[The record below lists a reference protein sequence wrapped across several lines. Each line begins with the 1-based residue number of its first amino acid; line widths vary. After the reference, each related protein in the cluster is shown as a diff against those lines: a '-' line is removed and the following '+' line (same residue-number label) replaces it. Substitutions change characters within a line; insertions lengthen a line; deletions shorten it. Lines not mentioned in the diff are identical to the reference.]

1 MSFDGDPTG
10 PGAKPRR
17 WRVRLPRRW
26 AGRRPLA
33 DNPRHSFLRLFAKYV
48 VRDIVWLGAAG
59 VCAITLGLASV
70 FVYLNPQIPTT
81 ETYRHYRFETPLRIF
96 TADGALV
103 AEFGNRL
110 IPIDFS
116 DVPKDFVNAL
126 LNTEDKRFYD
136 HAGIDFISLANDVV
150 DLFVSDVRTG
160 ASTITMQLAKQVSFG
175 PEQKMIRKLKEML
188 LAIKIERE
196 LTKDEILELYVN
208 IMAFGKQAYGVQAAA
223 HTYYGRP
230 VAELNLAQLAML
242 AGIIK
247 KPTAGNPI
255 NGPEWAIARRNLV
268 LRRMRAQGSIDA
280 TEYQVAAA
288 APITAAVHQR
298 GIDLPAPFP
307 AEWVRQQLFERHGT
321 DIYTGF
327 VAHTTLDS
335 KRQAAAQRAVRLG
348 VLDYDIRHG
357 YRGPEGT
364 LPLDALTLGEG
375 GALDG
380 TAVAEALDAYGTSNG
395 LEAGVVVELAERRV
409 EVMRANAEIVGI
421 DWDGLRWAP
430 YQDTDR
436 RGPRPRRADEI
447 VARGDVVRILQD
459 EEGAWRL
466 RQIPDVQAALVAL
479 DPRTGAVQ
487 ALVGGWD
494 FHATQ
499 FNHALQAARQ
509 PGSGFK
515 PFVYSAALANGVTP
529 ASVFLNAPLVFEDD
543 ALEMAYRPRNDSG
556 EFSGPMR
563 LREAL
568 ARSINM
574 VSMRVMTS
582 VGARSVLDHI
592 GGFGFE
598 TANLPKD
605 VQLAI
610 GGGTMMFT
618 PVEMARAYA
627 VIANGGFLVEPNI
640 VSRVER
646 LDGSLVFEGRH
657 PQACEPCPAPAQ
669 GSAPESAPRVIDEAN
684 AFVMDTLLKD
694 VIAHPR
700 GTGRRARDLE
710 RPDLAGKTGTTDE
723 STDTWFNGYHPNLA
737 ATVWVG
743 FSDHRPTGEG
753 EYGSRTPLT
762 IWMEFMREALAEEP
776 VVERPIPDG
785 VVRVKVNRDSGRV
798 ARPDDP
804 NALFEYF
811 LADNLPKQTERVGS
825 ENRAQVRP
833 EDIF

>member
-1 MSFDGDPTG
+1 M
-10 PGAKPRR
+10 A
-17 WRVRLPRRW
+17 
-26 AGRRPLA
+26 
-33 DNPRHSFLRLFAKYV
+33 FLRSLAKYLM
-48 VRDIVWLGAAG
+48 RDIVWLGAVG
-59 VCAITLGLASV
+59 VCATTLGLVSV
-70 FVYLNPQIPTT
+70 FLYLNPQIPTT

-110 IPIDFS
+110 IPIDFD

-136 HAGIDFISLANDVV
+136 HAGIDLISLANDVV
-150 DLFVSDVRTG
+150 DLFFSDVRTG

-175 PEQKMIRKLKEML
+175 PEQLMIRKLKEML
-188 LAIKIERE
+188 LALKIERE

-230 VAELNLAQLAML
+230 VEELNLAQLAML

-255 NGPEWAIARRNLV
+255 NGPEWAIDRRNLV
-268 LRRMRAQGSIDA
+268 LRRMRSQGSIDEA
-280 TEYQVAAA
+280 AYREAAA
-288 APITAAVHQR
+288 SPITAAVHQR
-298 GIDLPAPFP
+298 GIDLPAPYP
-307 AEWVRQQLFERHGT
+307 AEWVRQQLIERYGT

-327 VAHTTLDS
+327 VVHTTLNS
-335 KRQAAAQRAVRLG
+335 ERQAAAQRAVRAG

-357 YRGPEGT
+357 FRGPEGH
-364 LPLDALTLGEG
+364 LALDAMTVGEG
-375 GALDG
+375 GILD
-380 TAVAEALDAYGTSNG
+380 AVAVGEALDIYGVSGG
-395 LEAGVVVELAERRV
+395 LEPAVVVQIEERRV
-409 EVMRANAEIVGI
+409 EAMRANGEIVGI
-421 DWDGLRWAP
+421 DWAGLRWAP
-430 YQDTDR
+430 YLTTDR
-436 RGPRPRRADEI
+436 RGPTPQRAAEI
-447 VARGDVVRILQD
+447 VATGDVIRVLQD

-466 RQIPDVQAALVAL
+466 RQLPEVQAALVAL
-479 DPRTGAVQ
+479 DPRTGAIQ
-487 ALVGGWD
+487 AMVGGWD
-494 FHATQ
+494 FQAKQ

-515 PFVYSAALANGVTP
+515 PFVYSAALENGVTP
-529 ASVFLNAPLVFEDD
+529 SSMFLNAPLVFEDD
-543 ALEMAYRPRNDSG
+543 NLEMVYRPRNDSG

-568 ARSINM
+568 AQSINM

-582 VGARSVLDHI
+582 IGVEPVLDHV
-592 GGFGFE
+592 GNFGFDQ
-598 TANLPKD
+598 ANLPND

-610 GGGTMMFT
+610 GGGTMLVT
-618 PVEMARAYA
+618 PLDMARAYA

-646 LDGSLVFEGRH
+646 LDGSLVFEGRY
-657 PQACEPCPAPAQ
+657 PEACEPCPSPQDQGAETEGAFPAPVA
-669 GSAPESAPRVIDEAN
+669 APRVIDEAN
-684 AFVMDTLLKD
+684 AFVMDTLLRD
-694 VIAHPR
+694 VITHPR
-700 GTGRRARDLE
+700 GTGRRARELE
-710 RPDLAGKTGTTDE
+710 RPDLAGKTGTTDQ
-723 STDTWFNGYHPNLA
+723 STDTWFNGYHPSLA
-737 ATVWVG
+737 TTVWVG

-762 IWMEFMREALAEEP
+762 IWMDFMRGALADEP

-785 VVRVKVNRDSGRV
+785 VVRVKVNKATGRV

-804 NALFEYF
+804 NGLFEYF
-811 LADNLPKQTERVGS
+811 LEDSLPERALGDAGGEERS
-825 ENRAQVRP
+825 RVRP